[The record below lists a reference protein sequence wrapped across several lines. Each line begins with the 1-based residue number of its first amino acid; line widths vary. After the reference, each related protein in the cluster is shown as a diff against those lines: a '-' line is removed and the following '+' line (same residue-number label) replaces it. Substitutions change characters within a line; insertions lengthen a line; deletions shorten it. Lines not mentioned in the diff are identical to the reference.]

1 MPHEKGAHSRAIRIA
16 LIEPNE
22 ADAYWFYLITRQAKC
37 RVDIRHYP
45 TGMTALKEWE
55 KGGQSDFDLVV
66 VADLLPMLSLR
77 EFVEAA
83 QDFQPHA
90 EVVVTGEVTTAPEL
104 RLDGY
109 SFCPKP
115 LCIQDLVNFVR
126 GKRRDLIQAPY
137 LFCARD
143 GQSASQT
150 Q

>member
-1 MPHEKGAHSRAIRIA
+1 
-16 LIEPNE
+16 
-22 ADAYWFYLITRQAKC
+22 
-37 RVDIRHYP
+37 
-45 TGMTALKEWE
+45 MTALKEWE
-55 KGGQSDFDLVV
+55 KGGHSDFDLVV

-104 RLDGY
+104 LLEGY

-126 GKRRDLIQAPY
+126 GKRRNLIQAAIFV
-137 LFCARD
+137 LCAGWPV
-143 GQSASQT
+143 GQPDAVRLERAIPCRLRPAKQ
-150 Q
+150 

>member
-1 MPHEKGAHSRAIRIA
+1 MG
-16 LIEPNE
+16 
-22 ADAYWFYLITRQAKC
+22 
-37 RVDIRHYP
+37 
-45 TGMTALKEWE
+45 

-90 EVVVTGEVTTAPEL
+90 EIVVTGEVTTAPEL

-126 GKRRDLIQAPY
+126 GKRRDLFKRPICFVRGMASRPARRNRVGTRY
-137 LFCARD
+137 SLSTPTCKAVSDRNWPRDFCRWLRVLAACI
-143 GQSASQT
+143 SA
-150 Q
+150 